1 MTEQTLLR
9 GALLCALLMTLAACG
24 SSTGASSSS
33 TSSSS
38 TPASSP
44 SVPAVVALASSSYVV
59 PTSASA
65 AVVTVERTGGSA
77 GSASVGYSTANGTA
91 VAGTD
96 YTAASGTLTWATGD
110 SAAKTISVPVH
121 ANATGKA
128 FTVELTG
135 VTGSAQFGAPTQA
148 TITLGTAPPTPKP
161 TPSASGTMIPSASQL
176 VDSAGNVW
184 TLVAAAAY
192 ENGAPAAYSAN
203 VALLLYYGGTIYH
216 ENKSCLWW
224 SWNGS
229 AWVGTSNPA
238 PSLTPACSNSAAAA
252 ASSGGS
258 SASGSHGTAAALLEY
273 IVGLQGQTKHI
284 LSGQHSS
291 YWDANPLDY
300 VQAATGQTG
309 KTVAILGT
317 TTGQEGSSQNAISVT
332 NAWLAQGG
340 IPLVSWWP
348 LDPFTGK
355 VDNNRGIDFAQL
367 TQPGTAPYIA
377 WYKLLDEQIAMLKQI
392 NGPVLYRPLVE
403 LNGNW
408 SWWNGKDGATFVKIW
423 QQMHDYYVS
432 NGVTN
437 ILWVYNLN
445 TARSNY
451 SQYYPGSAYVDVVSI
466 DAYPP
471 SASDTSMYN
480 SLIATGKPLM
490 YAETGTHNSNNSAI
504 SLFTYDNE
512 ALLQAVKTVAPKAF
526 AVVVFCQ
533 HWALSQQNGAA
544 AFMNDPAVIAL
555 SDLPSGLVNP

>member
-1 MTEQTLLR
+1 MTDQTLVR
-9 GALLCALLMTLAACG
+9 GAFLCALFMTLAACG
-24 SSTGASSSS
+24 SSTDTSSTGTSS
-33 TSSSS
+33 TS
-38 TPASSP
+38 TPLSSP
-44 SVPAVVALASSSYVV
+44 SSATVVALSSSSYVV
-59 PTSASA
+59 PVSSAAAAVTVDRIGASA
-65 AVVTVERTGGSA
+65 GA
-77 GSASVGYSTANGTA
+77 ASVGYTTINGTA
-91 VAGTD
+91 AAGTD
-96 YTAASGTLTWATGD
+96 YTATSGTVTWADGD
-110 SAAKTISVPVH
+110 SAAKTISVPVSTK
-121 ANATGKA
+121 AAGKA
-128 FTVELTG
+128 FRVELTG
-135 VTGSAQFGAPTQA
+135 VTGTAQFGAPTSA
-148 TITLGTAPPTPKP
+148 TITLGTTAATA
-161 TPSASGTMIPSASQL
+161 SASGTMIPAASQI
-176 VDSAGNVW
+176 VDSAGNAW

-216 ENKSCLWW
+216 QNKSCLWW

-238 PSLTPACSNSAAAA
+238 PSLTPVCSSSAA
-252 ASSGGS
+252 SV
-258 SASGSHGTAAALLEY
+258 SASVSAAHGTAAALLEY
-273 IVGLQGQTKHI
+273 INGLQGHTKYI

-300 VQAATGQTG
+300 VQAAASQTG

-317 TTGQEGSSQNAISVT
+317 TTGQEGSRENAVSLT

-340 IPLVSWWP
+340 IALVSWWP
-348 LDPFTGK
+348 LDPFTGN
-355 VDNNRGIDFAQL
+355 VDNNRGVDLAQL

-408 SWWNGKDGATFVKIW
+408 SWWNGKDGPTFVKIW

-432 NGVTN
+432 KGVTN

-445 TARSNY
+445 TAHSNY
-451 SQYYPGSAYVDVVSI
+451 SQYYPGSAYVDVVSM
-466 DAYPP
+466 DAYQP

-480 SLIATGKPLM
+480 YLVATGKPFM
-490 YAETGTHNSNNSAI
+490 YAETGMHSSNNSII

-526 AVVVFCQ
+526 AVVLFCQ